1 MDELL
6 MTRSLFGTTMAFH
19 IIFATMGV
27 GLPVIILISEI
38 FYARTN
44 DLHYS
49 LMAKRLIR
57 AQAILLGVAIPSGTI
72 ASVQLSLLWPQ
83 FMEIVGEVIALPFQM
98 EIFAF
103 FLEAIFLSI
112 YIYAADKLNTKL
124 RIISVFFVA
133 LGAIL
138 SAVLI
143 TNVHSF
149 EATPQGFDVLP
160 DGTITNVDPI
170 AAFFNPSFF
179 ITAYHVVTSALTT
192 VGFIIAGISSYF
204 LLKRHHEKTKAF
216 YRKGLRIGMFVGG
229 IFAILTALN
238 GHTAAQ
244 MLHTQQPEKLA
255 AAEGLFE
262 TQSQAPLAIFGV
274 ADKETETIKGAI
286 EIPYLLSFLAG
297 NDINTVVRGLKEFPE
312 DEWPPLY
319 IHTLFNGMVM
329 IGSFLI
335 LLFIV
340 YLIYEKRKKEIPR
353 FLLGTFIV
361 SGPLA
366 MLSTEFGWIFSC
378 VGRQPWTIYKVQKT
392 SEAATLTGNI
402 GVFFFLF
409 TACYVLLLV
418 TTAFVLYRY
427 FKRRPIEQEVMKG

>member
-1 MDELL
+1 MDELVL
-6 MTRSLFGTTMAFH
+6 TRALFGTTMAFH

-27 GLPVIILISEI
+27 GLPVIILIAEI
-38 FYARTN
+38 FFARTK
-44 DLHYS
+44 DFHYS

-72 ASVQLSLLWPQ
+72 ASVQLSLLWPK
-83 FMEIVGEVIALPFQM
+83 FMEVVGEVIALPFQM
-98 EIFAF
+98 EIYAF

-112 YIYAADKLNTKL
+112 YIYAADKLSTKL

-133 LGAIL
+133 LGAML

-143 TNVHSF
+143 TNVHAF
-149 EATPQGFDVLP
+149 EATPQGFDMTP
-160 DGTITNVDPI
+160 DGKIINVDPI

-179 ITAYHVVTSALTT
+179 ITAYHVGTSALTT
-192 VGFIIAGISSYF
+192 VGFIIASISSYF
-204 LLKRHHEKTKAF
+204 LLKKHEEKTRAF
-216 YRKGLRIGMFVGG
+216 YKKGLRIGIILGG

-238 GHTAAQ
+238 GHTSAQ

-262 TQSQAPLAIFGV
+262 TQKRAPLVLFGV
-274 ADKETETIKGAI
+274 TDRETETVKGAI

-297 NDINTVVRGLKEFPE
+297 NDIDTEVRGLKEFNE

-319 IHTLFNGMVM
+319 IHTLFNGMVT

-335 LLFIV
+335 LLFIIYAV
-340 YLIYEKRKKEIPR
+340 YSFRKKEMPR
-353 FLLGTFIV
+353 FLLGALVT

-366 MLSTEFGWIFSC
+366 MVATEFGWIFSC

-392 SEAATLTGNI
+392 SEAATLTGNVGI
-402 GVFFFLF
+402 LFFLF
-409 TACYVLLLV
+409 TACYVILLF
-418 TTAFVLYRY
+418 TTSYVIYRY
-427 FKRRPIEQEVMKG
+427 FKRRPIEQEVIKG